1 MAAFKSLLEEAM
13 ALPEAQRAELA
24 ALLLRS
30 LEPDDE
36 PELSDEEWQQAW
48 SAEIERRLRAV
59 DDGSAKLVDGDEV
72 LRSIRARIAAPKP

>member
-48 SAEIERRLRAV
+48 SAEIERRLRSI
-59 DDGSAKLVDGDEV
+59 DDGSAKPVDGDEV

>member
-36 PELSDEEWQQAW
+36 PELSDDEWQQAW
-48 SAEIERRLRAV
+48 SAEIERRLRSI
-59 DDGSAKLVDGDEV
+59 DDGSAKAVDGDEV
-72 LRSIRARIAAPKP
+72 LRSIRARIAAAKS